1 MKKLISLILALALC
15 LTAFSAFAD
24 TASKEAAKALSVPAP
39 TVVTSDLK
47 DAAGKQIVTIEEYAE
62 DEDASIELLDAI
74 ISGDSGV
81 TLAET
86 YKNLEGLEEAQSV
99 LCTPMS
105 KIIVEADAVTEANKD
120 EFVTLTSIVD
130 AAASEYL
137 KSFGEDLVAVFTY
150 LKGDAVYSIPVKC
163 LVLDN
168 VIQYEIPLEVL
179 ADASGCPAFINFV
192 I

>member
-39 TVVTSDLK
+39 TVVTTDLK
-47 DAAGKQIVTIEEYAE
+47 DAANEQIVVVVEYKE
-62 DEDASIELLDAI
+62 DENNSLELLDAI
-74 ISGDSGV
+74 ISGDNDV
-81 TLAET
+81 TLADT
-86 YKNLEGLEEAQSV
+86 YKTLEGLEKAESV

-105 KIIVEADAVTEANKD
+105 KIIVKTDAVTEANKA
-120 EFVTLTSIVD
+120 ELVTLTSIVD
-130 AAASEYL
+130 ASASEYL

-150 LKGDAVYSIPVKC
+150 LKGDTLYSIIVNC
-163 LVLDN
+163 TVLDN
-168 VIQYEIPLEVL
+168 VIEYNIPLEVL